1 MKGLLFVVEVTL
13 AILMMFFIAV
23 LIFSYLSPVR
33 KLDVLNYKL
42 KAYEVLN
49 ALEETGKLRRYA
61 INDDVNSIKN
71 DINQFIPDFISY
83 DVVLYNET
91 TNITSISS
99 QIEKQKDVI
108 SISYLLAGDF
118 DNYKLRDVRV
128 FMWGFD

>member
-42 KAYEVLN
+42 KAYEGLN

-108 SISYLLAGDF
+108 SISYLLAGNF